1 MIFEIVRERHKRVG
15 VIVGFI
21 QDDVIK
27 IGWAKCNRKL
37 GDVFDR
43 EEGLTLAQA
52 RAIKMTDAPPL
63 PLCMRR
69 QVNDFCARCV
79 RYFKNAKAMEL
90 VK

>member
-15 VIVGFI
+15 VIVGLV
-21 QDDVIK
+21 QDGVIK

-43 EEGLTLAQA
+43 GEGIQLAEA
-52 RAIKMTDAPPL
+52 RAIKMTASPPL
-63 PLCMRR
+63 PLCMKR
-69 QVNDFCARCV
+69 QMRNFYARCV
-79 RYFKNAKAMEL
+79 RYFKDAGTIEF